1 MLYCDKIT
9 VPANTSKDNP
19 VTKTFRVKE
28 DVITT
33 ISVYFP
39 PGHACLTGVSFW
51 YGEDMV
57 FPDKN
62 YDWIRGNDESVNAK
76 FYFILPEV
84 PADVVVKVFNEDTKY
99 NHTVYIRIEA
109 LPREIALWELSI
121 TKLTSMFRDIY
132 PIWRMPV
139 RIIRG

>member
-19 VTKTFRVKE
+19 VTKEFEIKE

-33 ISVYFP
+33 VSVYFP

-51 YGEDMV
+51 YGEDMI

-62 YDWIRGNDESVNAK
+62 YDWIRGNDESVNAQL
-76 FYFILPEV
+76 YFLLPEV
-84 PADVVVKVFNEDTKY
+84 PSKIIVKAFNEDVTY
-99 NHTVYIRIEA
+99 PHTVYIRIEA
-109 LPREIALWELSI
+109 LPSSIALWQLNI
-121 TKLTSMFRDIY
+121 AKFTTMFADIY
-132 PIWRMPV
+132 SIWRYPV
-139 RIIRG
+139 RRIG